1 MSDEKKGRF
10 HQRLW
15 DPVLALLKQGLT
27 PEEVALALAVG
38 AGLGVFPVPG
48 RYDRAVR
55 PGGPGSAAA
64 QPGGPASGQLRGLA
78 SPTPPAVPLLSHGAA
93 LFSYEMPV
101 CSLAEVLHR
110 FDELGFREAVGTL
123 WGAIWRAV
131 LLWALA
137 AVPVVAALFLALRAL
152 TRSLARGLKE

>member
-1 MSDEKKGRF
+1 M
-10 HQRLW
+10 
-15 DPVLALLKQGLT
+15 
-27 PEEVALALAVG
+27 
-38 AGLGVFPVPG
+38 
-48 RYDRAVR
+48 
-55 PGGPGSAAA
+55 
-64 QPGGPASGQLRGLA
+64 
-78 SPTPPAVPLLSHGAA
+78 
-93 LFSYEMPV
+93 FSYEMPV